1 MSQVTLT
8 RNGRVQEIRSVDYG
22 PAAPLATIPC
32 PKCPM
37 TFLNQQGLGNH
48 LRSRHPPVVGVSV
61 AEAFKRSWSRG
72 HADLPWEDSGSGR
85 CWVVQV
91 QFEVKDGG
99 GRFPKSVKFKLQP
112 RAAKTVDPSED
123 PSMYDGFMPETEEK
137 GPGRSGAPSRRSYTH
152 RYKASMATRL
162 REMERYQHFRNDP
175 LAIFGGKVGGCG
187 DNICKWAKEESYHI
201 KQASRRIV
209 ADLSRTPRANQ
220 WFPSA
225 ERILYSLFQARRK
238 NKQKVSTKWVS
249 VTFNKILRE
258 DHADGRRSRT
268 FRASYRWARKW
279 AKTHNLSTRRKSNN
293 KNKSVQERL
302 PKIQRWHKGFRLSL
316 IHI

>member
-22 PAAPLATIPC
+22 PAAPLAKIPC

-72 HADLPWEDSGSGR
+72 PADLPWEDSGSGR

-137 GPGRSGAPSRRSYTH
+137 GPGRSSAPCRRSYTH

-162 REMERYQHFRNDP
+162 R
-175 LAIFGGKVGGCG
+175 
-187 DNICKWAKEESYHI
+187 
-201 KQASRRIV
+201 
-209 ADLSRTPRANQ
+209 
-220 WFPSA
+220 
-225 ERILYSLFQARRK
+225 
-238 NKQKVSTKWVS
+238 
-249 VTFNKILRE
+249 
-258 DHADGRRSRT
+258 
-268 FRASYRWARKW
+268 
-279 AKTHNLSTRRKSNN
+279 
-293 KNKSVQERL
+293 
-302 PKIQRWHKGFRLSL
+302 
-316 IHI
+316 

>member
-1 MSQVTLT
+1 MCSESTLLFVPHCCTRGGDDQFLFLRLPKMSQVTLT

-72 HADLPWEDSGSGR
+72 PADLPWEDSGSGR

-162 REMERYQHFRNDP
+162 REMESRKKDIICTFGMAP
-175 LAIFGGKVGGCG
+175 LQGGKVGGCG
-187 DNICKWAKEESYHI
+187 E
-201 KQASRRIV
+201 
-209 ADLSRTPRANQ
+209 
-220 WFPSA
+220 
-225 ERILYSLFQARRK
+225 
-238 NKQKVSTKWVS
+238 
-249 VTFNKILRE
+249 
-258 DHADGRRSRT
+258 
-268 FRASYRWARKW
+268 
-279 AKTHNLSTRRKSNN
+279 
-293 KNKSVQERL
+293 
-302 PKIQRWHKGFRLSL
+302 
-316 IHI
+316 